1 MTKGRALVY
10 KFFNLPYHRQLEILK
25 NMSLVT
31 TEEVMKAPDIVL
43 FETAFRRAKEQ
54 NLIPQ
59 LELEINK

>member
-10 KFFNLPYHRQLEILK
+10 KFLGLPYHRQLEILK
-25 NMSLVT
+25 TLSLVSI
-31 TEEVMKAPDIVL
+31 EEIGSMADTIL
-43 FETAFRRAKEQ
+43 FETAFRKAKEK